1 MDSVRFGAKFKESHI
16 QFVDSQTYMLKNHNY
31 SVNMFMKQK
40 YHPSFS
46 QFSGS
51 EIE

>member
-31 SVNMFMKQK
+31 SVNTFMKQK